1 MPFRIYVAFFI
12 RVTIDFRVK
21 ITYNTI
27 MKTSDSPTPDA
38 IIQSLREKGHRITQ
52 TRRAVLGLFF
62 LSQTPLTVQEILKS
76 LERKKITVNKT
87 TIYRE
92 LEFLLTEKLIEEVQF
107 GSEQMKRYELA
118 LGSHH
123 HHIQC
128 IECGAVADVDMPQE
142 LIAASKHIK
151 KQTGFRV
158 LDHSLEFVGVCKN
171 CQ

>member
-1 MPFRIYVAFFI
+1 MTHAES
-12 RVTIDFRVK
+12 T
-21 ITYNTI
+21 
-27 MKTSDSPTPDA
+27 TPEA
-38 IIQSLREKGHRITQ
+38 VIESLRKKGHRITQ
-52 TRRAVLGLFF
+52 TRRAVLGIFF
-62 LSQTPLTVQEILKS
+62 SSQTPLTVQEILKG
-76 LERKKITVNKT
+76 LERKKLTVNKT
-87 TIYRE
+87 TVYRE
-92 LEFLLTEKLIEEVQF
+92 LEFLLSEKLIEEIQF

>member
-1 MPFRIYVAFFI
+1 
-12 RVTIDFRVK
+12 
-21 ITYNTI
+21 
-27 MKTSDSPTPDA
+27 MKHAESTTPEA
-38 IIQSLREKGHRITQ
+38 VIETLRDKGHRITQ
-52 TRRAVLGLFF
+52 TRRAVLGIFF
-62 LSQTPLTVQEILKS
+62 SSQIPLTVQEILKG
-76 LERKKITVNKT
+76 LEHKKLTVNKT
-87 TIYRE
+87 TVYRE
-92 LEFLLTEKLIEEVQF
+92 LEFLLSEKLIEEIQF

-128 IECGAVADVDMPQE
+128 VECGAVADVDMPQE

>member
-1 MPFRIYVAFFI
+1 
-12 RVTIDFRVK
+12 
-21 ITYNTI
+21 
-27 MKTSDSPTPDA
+27 MKHAESTTPEA
-38 IIQSLREKGHRITQ
+38 VIETLRDKGHRITQ
-52 TRRAVLGLFF
+52 TRRAVLGIFF
-62 LSQTPLTVQEILKS
+62 SSHIPLTVQEILKG
-76 LERKKITVNKT
+76 LERKKLTVNKT
-87 TIYRE
+87 TVYRE
-92 LEFLLTEKLIEEVQF
+92 LEFLLSEKLIEEIQF